1 MNLPERAIQAFDR
14 ALSYKPDYVDA
25 IYNRGNA
32 LLFARRLDEALA
44 TFERVIQMKPLYA
57 LAYNGRGLTCL
68 ELKRFDEAMADFDHV
83 LRLKPDF
90 RRRWPIAPAR
100 WRRLAISTV
109 HSSTMARRAP
119 SPPIWKPLCSATPGC

>member
-1 MNLPERAIQAFDR
+1 MN
-14 ALSYKPDYVDA
+14 VD
-25 IYNRGNA
+25 GNA

-83 LRLKPDF
+83 LRLKPDIPQALANRARALAEVGDIDGAF
-90 RRRWPIAPAR
+90 EHYGKARAIA
-100 WRRLAISTV
+100 
-109 HSSTMARRAP
+109 
-119 SPPIWKPLCSATPGC
+119 PIWKPRCSATPGC